1 MHWILDVTFSEDDYR
16 FLTENA
22 HKSMNALHKFA
33 LAVHKNFL
41 AAHHKS
47 SSIKTH
53 MLSALLYSDLLLFI
67 LLFL

>member
-1 MHWILDVTFSEDDYR
+1 MLAASQLKH
-16 FLTENA
+16 
-22 HKSMNALHKFA
+22 MNAQQKFA

-41 AAHHKS
+41 DADHKS